1 MNSTLNWISLT
12 LTQCSMHKW
21 IKKKKKIFH
30 EFFCFRNEN
39 VYNDDDWSIFNKQPD
54 DWENNYYYEK

>member
-1 MNSTLNWISLT
+1 MN
-12 LTQCSMHKW
+12 
-21 IKKKKKIFH
+21 KKEKKKIFH